1 MDRKLTQRHSFQ
13 VPRTIFSSLS
23 PQHFSLQCSHAF
35 PSLSLEK
42 WETTSKKKCIEKQH
56 KVHPSHLS
64 RWQFKGALPTC
75 NPVVCFKN
83 CLPKEKETSKS
94 WKQILPQRKFL
105 SESATWSFH
114 LRLSPLSGFFLQTLT
129 LVLYF
134 CGQLEKE

>member
-1 MDRKLTQRHSFQ
+1 MAVQRG
-13 VPRTIFSSLS
+13 PTY
-23 PQHFSLQCSHAF
+23 LQPCR
-35 PSLSLEK
+35 LLQE
-42 WETTSKKKCIEKQH
+42 
-56 KVHPSHLS
+56 L
-64 RWQFKGALPTC
+64 
-75 NPVVCFKN
+75 

-105 SESATWSFH
+105 SESATWSFC